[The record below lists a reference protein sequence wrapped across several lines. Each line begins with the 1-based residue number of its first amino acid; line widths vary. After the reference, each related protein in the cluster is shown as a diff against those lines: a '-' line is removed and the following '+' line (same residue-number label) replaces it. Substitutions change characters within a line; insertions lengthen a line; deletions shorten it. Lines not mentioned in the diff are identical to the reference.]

1 MKMLF
6 HFEIKN
12 RVTLYTFPYAY
23 ILKKIIFSD
32 NMFEASKS
40 RFSFKYLT
48 LFTGIG
54 HLTEAILVKKKCL
67 KGTGEHKLKLSL
79 RRKVTDFA
87 FFLNSKAKKN
97 WPQKKL
103 MEKYKSVP
111 PNNVQGTSS

>member
-67 KGTGEHKLKLSL
+67 KGTGEHKVKIKLKKKSNRLC
-79 RRKVTDFA
+79 
-87 FFLNSKAKKN
+87 FF
-97 WPQKKL
+97 P
-103 MEKYKSVP
+103 
-111 PNNVQGTSS
+111 

>member
-1 MKMLF
+1 
-6 HFEIKN
+6 
-12 RVTLYTFPYAY
+12 
-23 ILKKIIFSD
+23 
-32 NMFEASKS
+32 MFEASKS
-40 RFSFKYLT
+40 WFSFKYLT
-48 LFTGIG
+48 LFTGTG

-67 KGTGEHKLKLSL
+67 KGTDEHKLKLSL

-103 MEKYKSVP
+103 MEKYKSAP